1 MTSHTSKLL
10 VRNVLF
16 VGALLLSLVHAETL
30 ERVEDLLKAG
40 ETAAARRALAATDYA
55 SSDSRARYLAGL
67 LSRDSGEARQHFQVA
82 SRDVGSKYADDA
94 LLELAE
100 SAYGNPM
107 GLYLTARK
115 VYLAL
120 IESFPNSPHI
130 PLALYRIGRTY
141 QITAG
146 AAGTQTAQMDS
157 ARARYRE
164 VIERFPSTPPANVAS
179 VALVQ
184 IHEQVSDRSALGR
197 DKKLLPREAVWEGER
212 EVVGRHAESPRV
224 STSTDVQFW
233 VQVGAFA
240 KQSSVDALL
249 NRLKAHRHPVSLR
262 GNGQLSVVRVGPF
275 ETREQAERTSRFLT
289 QVESLKCSILEE

>member
-1 MTSHTSKLL
+1 M
-10 VRNVLF
+10 LF

-164 VIERFPSTPPANVAS
+164 VIERFPSTPPADVAS

-197 DKKLLPREAVWEGER
+197 DKKLLPR

>member
-1 MTSHTSKLL
+1 
-10 VRNVLF
+10 VLF

-130 PLALYRIGRTY
+130 QLALYR
-141 QITAG
+141 
-146 AAGTQTAQMDS
+146 
-157 ARARYRE
+157 
-164 VIERFPSTPPANVAS
+164 
-179 VALVQ
+179 
-184 IHEQVSDRSALGR
+184 
-197 DKKLLPREAVWEGER
+197 
-212 EVVGRHAESPRV
+212 
-224 STSTDVQFW
+224 
-233 VQVGAFA
+233 
-240 KQSSVDALL
+240 
-249 NRLKAHRHPVSLR
+249 
-262 GNGQLSVVRVGPF
+262 
-275 ETREQAERTSRFLT
+275 
-289 QVESLKCSILEE
+289 

>member
-146 AAGTQTAQMDS
+146 GAGTQTAQMDS

-197 DKKLLPREAVWEGER
+197 DKKLLPR

>member
-1 MTSHTSKLL
+1 LTSHTSKLL

-164 VIERFPSTPPANVAS
+164 VIERFPSTPPADVAS

-197 DKKLLPREAVWEGER
+197 DKKLLPR

>member
-1 MTSHTSKLL
+1 M
-10 VRNVLF
+10 LF

-197 DKKLLPREAVWEGER
+197 DKKLLPREVI
-212 EVVGRHAESPRV
+212 GRHAESPRV

-249 NRLKAHRHPVSLR
+249 DRLKAHRHPVSLR